1 MFPTELT
8 KGMHRGLPLIVLCLS
23 LCAAGGCSFMAPQ
36 PDRTQY
42 FILSP
47 AAQDGTIGVA
57 PASQASTSQLSI
69 GVGPLRFPDYLKRPW
84 VVTRAASN
92 RLTVSDLNRWAE
104 PLDRNFEGT
113 LCQNLAQVLGT
124 QKIVT
129 YPWYAD
135 IHVDYQV
142 QVWVSRFETS
152 DDGRSQLSAN
162 WAIAKGRDGSELAA
176 GQSDISSQVQAGE
189 NGPSAALS
197 RDLAQMSRQIADRIA
212 QLSAVSK
219 SGSAELNVPSSP
231 DALSRVFR

>member
-1 MFPTELT
+1 IWLTICSAIRARLFEANMFPTELA
-8 KGMHRGLPLIVLCLS
+8 KVMNRSLPFIVLCIT

-47 AAQDGTIGVA
+47 AAPGDSNGVA

-92 RLTVSDLNRWAE
+92 RLIVSDLNRWAE

-113 LCQNLAQVLGT
+113 FCQNLSQMLGT

-135 IHVDYQV
+135 MHVDYQ
-142 QVWVSRFETS
+142 
-152 DDGRSQLSAN
+152 
-162 WAIAKGRDGSELAA
+162 
-176 GQSDISSQVQAGE
+176 
-189 NGPSAALS
+189 
-197 RDLAQMSRQIADRIA
+197 
-212 QLSAVSK
+212 
-219 SGSAELNVPSSP
+219 
-231 DALSRVFR
+231 